1 MIEIP
6 FDTGIFPRKDDYTA
20 LAQRRISPIFYSG
33 DVSSLTVIAGIYY
46 WVGGDSLNMGIIKA
60 KDS

>member
-6 FDTGIFPRKDDYTA
+6 FDTGIFPGKDDYTA
-20 LAQRRISPIFYSG
+20 LAQPRISPIFYPE

-46 WVGGDSLNMGIIKA
+46 WVEGDSLNMGIIKA
-60 KDS
+60 KVS